1 MHQSYSRYHTN
12 IKLCYS
18 LGIEKQLFPKEF
30 TDKIPA
36 TTSQY
41 WKNKNANDYLG
52 YEYEELSAKAIEDFK
67 ILFDVRAKKMK
78 RLFFAFLKLYLSII
92 TIIGKRNFKEI
103 LKTNRKKLIP
113 NIDSE
118 NFFRKVYTD
127 NWLDHKGRLED

>member
-1 MHQSYSRYHTN
+1 MNQSYSRYHTN

-52 YEYEELSAKAIEDFK
+52 YEYEELSAKAIEDLK
-67 ILFDVRAKKMK
+67 LLFDARAKKMK
-78 RLFFAFLKLYLSII
+78 QLFFAFLKLYLSII
-92 TIIGKRNFKEI
+92 TIIGKTNFQEI
-103 LKTNRKKLIP
+103 LKTNRKNLFPILTSLLM
-113 NIDSE
+113 NLEI
-118 NFFRKVYTD
+118 RK
-127 NWLDHKGRLED
+127 WF

>member
-41 WKNKNANDYLG
+41 RKNKNANDYLG
-52 YEYEELSAKAIEDFK
+52 YEYEELSTKAIEDFK
-67 ILFDVRAKKMK
+67 ILFDARAKKIK
-78 RLFFAFLKLYLSII
+78 QLFFAFLKLYLSII

-103 LKTNRKKLIP
+103 LKKFLIP
-113 NIDSE
+113 IKKNLFPILTTLLMNLE
-118 NFFRKVYTD
+118 IRK
-127 NWLDHKGRLED
+127 RF

>member
-1 MHQSYSRYHTN
+1 MSKCYFRYHTN

-36 TTSQY
+36 TSQY
-41 WKNKNANDYLG
+41 WKNKNVNDYLG

-67 ILFDVRAKKMK
+67 ILFDARAKKMK

-92 TIIGKRNFKEI
+92 TIIGKTNFQEI
-103 LKTNRKKLIP
+103 LKTNRKNLFPILTSLLM
-113 NIDSE
+113 NLEI
-118 NFFRKVYTD
+118 RK
-127 NWLDHKGRLED
+127 WF